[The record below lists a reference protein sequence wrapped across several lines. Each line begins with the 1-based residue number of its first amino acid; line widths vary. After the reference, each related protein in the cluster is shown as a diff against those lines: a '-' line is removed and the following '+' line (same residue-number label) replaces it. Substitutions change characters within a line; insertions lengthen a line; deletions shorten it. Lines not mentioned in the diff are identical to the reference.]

1 MKTVWVTALAKDEA
15 RVQQVMGQLKT
26 YGLAPNGHFWIDNLE
41 KMAWM
46 GARDE
51 MKNSKASLW
60 LVLAS
65 EKELAQ
71 PSIRYGL
78 SLMALSIYAANGTG
92 FPVVFLFSGK
102 ESVAPATLPT
112 PLRGATVLSD
122 ATPAWQ
128 AKLVAQVNKPQ
139 APVSQDYRLDVYG
152 DPNLGQWFEVGP
164 AQGAWTGALF
174 GVAGAE
180 ITFHAVGAKGKLPER
195 TVLEYEQKGFE
206 LALGG
211 KKFVAW
217 AVKNMVDE
225 SQSYFIRVKGQP
237 SSLLFSQYA
246 EGQEADVFALQLQ

>member
-26 YGLAPNGHFWIDNLE
+26 YGLSPNGHFWIDNLE

-65 EKELAQ
+65 EKELVK
-71 PSIRYGL
+71 PSVRYGL
-78 SLMALSIYAANGTG
+78 SLMALSTYASNGTG
-92 FPVVFLFSGK
+92 FPVVFLSSGK
-102 ESVAPATLPT
+102 ETVAPATLPT

-139 APVSQDYRLDVYG
+139 AQVSQDYRLDVYG

-164 AQGAWTGALF
+164 SQGAWTGALF

-206 LALGG
+206 LTLGDR
-211 KKFVAW
+211 KFTAW
-217 AVKNMVDE
+217 AVKNVVDA

-237 SSLLFSQYA
+237 ASLLFSQYA
-246 EGQEADVFALQLQ
+246 EGQEADVFTLQLQ

>member
-51 MKNSKASLW
+51 MKNSKAALW

-78 SLMALSIYAANGTG
+78 SLMALSTYAANGTG
-92 FPVVFLFSGK
+92 FPVVLLSSGK
-102 ESVAPATLPT
+102 EAVAPATLPT
-112 PLRGATVLSD
+112 PLRGATVWSD
-122 ATPAWQ
+122 TAPAWQ

-139 APVSQDYRLDVYG
+139 AQVAQDYRLDVYG

-164 AQGAWTGALF
+164 AQGTWTGAMF

-180 ITFHAVGAKGKLPER
+180 ITFHAVGPKGKLPER

-206 LALGG
+206 LALGD
-211 KKFVAW
+211 KKFTAW
-217 AVKNMVDE
+217 ALKNVVE
-225 SQSYFIRVKGQP
+225 ASQSYFVRVKGQP
-237 SSLLFSQYA
+237 DSLLFSQYA
-246 EGQEADVFALQLQ
+246 EGQDAEVFTLQLK